1 MTDRERETHSN
12 TSMDIDDEIDLRAI
26 LSIIWRGKGL
36 ILLLTFVCAV
46 AGVTYAKLQPDIYTS
61 SALLAPKD
69 GGAGK
74 TGGALRG
81 LASLAGVNV
90 DGEDSNKS
98 VIAQEVVKSRAF
110 LSDFIER
117 HGYEPELAAVVAW
130 DRGSGEFEYDTER
143 YNPETGEWLV
153 GEGGSSRGPSMW
165 NLVNLFRA
173 NLSTST
179 SQQTGMYQISFN
191 HYSPE
196 FAREVVSNLVR
207 DLNDHMRK
215 LDIEEAERSIAYLQ
229 QKIKETSIA
238 GMQQVFFQL
247 IETETRKVMLAHSSP
262 EYVFRIIDPA
272 VAPEVRS
279 QPKRM
284 LIAAVAT
291 MAGALLGILIVLV
304 RSFMSK
310 GQREIDN
317 PPTLKQE

>member
-1 MTDRERETHSN
+1 MTDSERGMNSN
-12 TSMDIDDEIDLRAI
+12 ARSEIDDEVDLRA
-26 LSIIWRGKGL
+26 LCAIIWRGKWL
-36 ILLLTFVCAV
+36 ILLVTFVCAV

-90 DGEDSNKS
+90 GGEDSNKS
-98 VIAQEVVKSRAF
+98 VIAQEIIKSRAF
-110 LSDFIER
+110 LSSFIER
-117 HGYEPELAAVVAW
+117 HGYEPELSAVVGW
-130 DRGSGEFEYDTER
+130 KRGSGEFEYNTER
-143 YNPETGEWLV
+143 YNPETGEWV
-153 GEGGSSRGPSMW
+153 AGEGGSSRGPSMW
-165 NLVNLFRA
+165 NLVNQFRA

-179 SQQTGMYQISFN
+179 AQQTGMYQVAFK

-196 FAREVVSNLVR
+196 FAQEVVSNLVR

-272 VAPEVRS
+272 VAPEARS
-279 QPKRM
+279 QPKRA

-291 MAGALLGILIVLV
+291 MAGALFGILIVLV
-304 RSFMSK
+304 RSFLSK
-310 GQREIDN
+310 GQRETDN